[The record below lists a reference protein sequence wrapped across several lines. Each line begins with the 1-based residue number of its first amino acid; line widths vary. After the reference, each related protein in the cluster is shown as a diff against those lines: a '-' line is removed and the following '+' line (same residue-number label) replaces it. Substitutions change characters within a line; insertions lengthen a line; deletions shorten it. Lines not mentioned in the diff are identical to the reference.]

1 MCFCLGRVQDVFCH
15 VVYVRE
21 IPLKNKKSLSLYT
34 VDAIDY
40 LSEGVNEMKQKKMFF
55 WKAGAIKCVLFLL
68 HLIHAVFTRR
78 KVGLTLENTLYLF

>member
-1 MCFCLGRVQDVFCH
+1 MDCSILYAKKKEALSNLEYAVRDGVCFCLGRVQDVFCH

-40 LSEGVNEMKQKKMFF
+40 LSEGVNVMKQKKMFF
-55 WKAGAIKCVLFLL
+55 
-68 HLIHAVFTRR
+68 
-78 KVGLTLENTLYLF
+78 